1 MARLPAKLPVLFLVS
16 PSTAVSSTAISCVAR
31 SPPLPL
37 LAPPPPPAS
46 QSSRSFSLSHE
57 CSRSLRPTFWPSA
70 TDEIKKRRWGCTKW
84 RRGGLIE
91 TDIYTGMKGQAPVPK
106 PLPDF
111 KSGDR
116 NLEYDQVSPHTPRAD
131 FRDVDMSALDPMVRR
146 ILSAEFSD
154 PWDLV
159 RYHQGSILDKLRR
172 YPGDETSLEVTIAQE
187 TFTWKSL
194 HAAFKYNKNNRKKL
208 KPVLVFLERERYE
221 KLMRLR
227 LSDYDRFNTMSGS
240 MRCQIRVRMRRAG
253 DRL

>member
-1 MARLPAKLPVLFLVS
+1 
-16 PSTAVSSTAISCVAR
+16 
-31 SPPLPL
+31 
-37 LAPPPPPAS
+37 
-46 QSSRSFSLSHE
+46 
-57 CSRSLRPTFWPSA
+57 
-70 TDEIKKRRWGCTKW
+70 
-84 RRGGLIE
+84 
-91 TDIYTGMKGQAPVPK
+91 MKGQAPVPK

-227 LSDYDRFNTMSGS
+227 LSDYDRFVYVCDVLGIDFKPKPDVDVELTEKQKILLKAQEEADALKEDKLFEYKKFLEIEREKFEVVKRDVVEKLNKDLEQFGFDPHNQQEQQ
-240 MRCQIRVRMRRAG
+240 RQQEQ
-253 DRL
+253 